1 MDLSTTYL
9 GFDMPNPFICGAGP
23 LADDLDSVRRLED
36 AGISA
41 IVMRSLFEEQLTDEG
56 LATLMSMDLP
66 AESYGEALSYFPSLD
81 EFVLGPGEY
90 LEQIRKTKDAVRVPV
105 IGSLNGTTPG
115 GWLDYAKQIQDAGA
129 DALELHV
136 YSVPT
141 NPQATG
147 ASQVASTVE
156 MVRSVR
162 EAVSI
167 PLAVKLSPFYSAFAN
182 VAKKLDEVGADG
194 LILFNRFYQPDID
207 VENLE
212 VVESFNLS
220 NSAELPLRLRWLA
233 IVSGHVNA
241 SLGVTGGVHTKIDT
255 IKAVMCGAHGVQLV
269 SALIKHG
276 PQHVAKLCQ
285 AVSEWLEEHEYDHLR
300 QMQGSMSLL
309 KCPDPKAFVRG
320 SYARVLQTWKGI

>member
-9 GFDMPNPFICGAGP
+9 GFDLPNPFICGASP
-23 LADDLDSVRRLED
+23 LADNLDNVRRLED
-36 AGISA
+36 AGVSA

-56 LATLMSMDLP
+56 LATHMSMDLP
-66 AESYGEALSYFPSLD
+66 AESHGEALSYFPSLD

-90 LEQIRKTKDAVRVPV
+90 LEQIRKTKDAVGVPV
-105 IGSLNGTTPG
+105 IGSLNGNTPG

-141 NPQATG
+141 NPQTSG
-147 ASQVASTVE
+147 ASQVASTVD

-162 EAVSI
+162 EVVSI

-182 VAKKLDEVGADG
+182 VAKNLDEVGADG

-220 NSAELPLRLRWLA
+220 TSAELPLRLRWLA
-233 IVSGHVNA
+233 IVSGHVDA
-241 SLGVTGGVHTKIDT
+241 SLGVTGGVHTEIDT

-276 PQHVAKLCQ
+276 PQHVAKLRQ